1 MAIIN
6 KVIVSSRLESGDSI
20 DVSVKAVDKPLSLED
35 KALLERNITSKILP
49 HVEDTLYFSVR
60 KQSGLSGKNKENWNK
75 LKTINDVNK
84 VVNEIFEVK

>member
-35 KALLERNITSKILP
+35 MEYQWNTYKRLFDAGEIQGVIVCSNCIADIGIEAADYT
-49 HVEDTLYFSVR
+49 
-60 KQSGLSGKNKENWNK
+60 KQWIEKNA
-75 LKTINDVNK
+75 
-84 VVNEIFEVK
+84 